1 MWGLLCEG
9 FFMFCVALFFFGFL
23 VCVWVCVCVCVC
35 VCVWVCVCVCVR
47 ARVFCYN
54 LVHANL
60 FLLIWRLAAHHFIH
74 SVSGFTLVTVL
85 AFLRPNGAVPAGQ
98 PVFDSTG
105 NLTAAT
111 LQPRHSHAVARLY
124 AGTVYTAVLT
134 TPRTSC
140 QTRVS
145 CILQTIRTVL
155 ISFQICFSQNFS
167 YNRRALRFMV
177 FSKSFIRHFL

>member
-1 MWGLLCEG
+1 MGFCARDFLCFVWRC
-9 FFMFCVALFFFGFL
+9 FFWFFG
-23 VCVWVCVCVCVC
+23 VCVCVCVYEYVCVCVCVC
-35 VCVWVCVCVCVR
+35 VCMSMCVCMRAR

-54 LVHANL
+54 LVH
-60 FLLIWRLAAHHFIH
+60 AHHFIH

-111 LQPRHSHAVARLY
+111 LQPRYSHAVARLY